1 MENIRLTQN
10 VINNIVEMND
20 KIFEQERI
28 IDDLEHAISANRYY
42 LAAQKSEARVLD
54 LRAAMANLKAARERL
69 ETLKQTFEW
78 NIEHV
83 YADSYQETLQSK
95 KINE

>member
-1 MENIRLTQN
+1 MGNIRLTQN
-10 VINNIVEMND
+10 VINNIVELND

-83 YADSYQETLQSK
+83 YADSYNETHQSK

>member
-1 MENIRLTQN
+1 MENMRLTQN

-42 LAAQKSEARVLD
+42 LAAQKSEDRVLD
-54 LRAAMANLKAARERL
+54 LYAAMKNLKAARERL

-83 YADSYQETLQSK
+83 YADSYQETHQSK
-95 KINE
+95 N

>member
-10 VINNIVEMND
+10 VINNIVELND

-42 LAAQKSEARVLD
+42 LAAQKSESRVLE
-54 LRAAMANLKAARERL
+54 LREAIASLKVARECL

-83 YADSYQETLQSK
+83 YADSYQETHQSK
-95 KINE
+95 N

>member
-1 MENIRLTQN
+1 MRLTQN

-42 LAAQKSEARVLD
+42 LAAQKSEDRVLD
-54 LRAAMANLKAARERL
+54 LYAAMKNLKAARERL

-83 YADSYQETLQSK
+83 YADSSQETLQSK
-95 KINE
+95 N